1 MSNSQGS
8 ANSKQTTCFRETRA
22 LIDKALR
29 EMGVTPAFPKFPVDR
44 SAPSVPGASAQEAIR
59 EFTSNIATDHYRQCM
74 ARNGASR

>member
-8 ANSKQTTCFRETRA
+8 ASSKQTACFRETRA

-44 SAPSVPGASAQEAIR
+44 SVPGASAQEAIP
-59 EFTSNIATDHYRQCM
+59 EFTTNIATDHYRQCM